1 MVLVRAKNIEE
12 LKARPLRRQLL
23 LLGCAVD
30 NREIEQMLRPAVK
43 IHWPQFAQLRQ
54 GPVIGEPLI
63 AVAIGC
69 GGRRVNERRL
79 VVGAPVQQVEGQ
91 AEIVFHH
98 GIAVARGS
106 LGNRTQMDH
115 SVELAAV
122 QPAHQVGG
130 RHEVG
135 QLALLEVA
143 PLVVLAEQVID
154 NNIGSARLIETGDDI
169 RPDKSGAAGD

>member
-1 MVLVRAKNIEE
+1 MFVGGTIVYE
-12 LKARPLRRQLL
+12 L
-23 LLGCAVD
+23 AVD
-30 NREIEQMLRPAVK
+30 
-43 IHWPQFAQLRQ
+43 
-54 GPVIGEPLI
+54 GDTIGKHYPR
-63 AVAIGC
+63 AC
-69 GGRRVNERRL
+69 
-79 VVGAPVQQVEGQ
+79 
-91 AEIVFHH
+91 